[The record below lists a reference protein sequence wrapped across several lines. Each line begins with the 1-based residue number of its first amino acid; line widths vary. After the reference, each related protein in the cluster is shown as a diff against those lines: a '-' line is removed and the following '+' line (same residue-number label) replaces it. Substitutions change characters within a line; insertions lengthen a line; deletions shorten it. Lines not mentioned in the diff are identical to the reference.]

1 MNNYKDTLN
10 LPTTEFPMKGNLPV
24 KEPLIQKKWE
34 DEDLYGQLLDL
45 NKNSKKFILHDG
57 PPYANGDIH
66 IGHAVN
72 KILKDIILR
81 SKILSGFYTPFIPGW
96 DCHGLPIELE
106 VEKKLK
112 KKEDISDKD
121 FRNLCRKYALEQVE
135 RQKKDFK
142 RLGVIGDWENP
153 YLTLNKDFEAS
164 TIKALEKIYNN
175 GHLKKGFKPVNW
187 CVKIQSALA
196 EAEVE
201 YKEKESTAIDVKF
214 KITSLQN
221 VEKIFDVK
229 NINIDTFIVIW
240 TTTPWTLPSN
250 KSIAIKKELDYI
262 LITNGEENFIIAE
275 NLLEK
280 FKERVELDFNKI
292 AKCSGEKLV
301 NLEAKH
307 PFLDNK
313 INIIDS
319 DHVTDDSGTGCVH
332 IAPAHGVED
341 FELGIKHN
349 LEIVNPIQ
357 SNGVFSGIPEELN
370 GIHLYKLDEHIINLL
385 IKKDSLLSNN
395 KFKHSYPHCWRTKTP
410 LIYRATPQWFISMNK
425 NNLLENTLNKLP
437 DVKWIP
443 AWGEARIQGMLTE
456 RPDWCISRQRK
467 WGVPITMLIN
477 KRTGEPH
484 SNSSIIFSRV
494 SKLVEEHGIEKWF
507 EIGIEELIDNP
518 EDYEKVTDTL
528 DVWFDSGS
536 SHAAVLRKSNNLDFP
551 ADLYLEGSDQHR
563 GWFQSSLLTSVAIND
578 SVPYKSAMTHGFTVD
593 AKGNKMSKSKG
604 NVIAP
609 QKIIDRFGSDI
620 LRLWAAS
627 TDCSSEMNVSD
638 EIINRTSDKYRKIRN
653 TIRFLLS
660 NISDYNPDKFSKD
673 SIVIE
678 LDKWIIKK
686 AIDTQRDIRNSY
698 DQYNFHLLTQTI
710 HSFCVNE
717 LGSFYL
723 DIIKDRQYTCKKDS
737 KERISAQHTMFFL
750 TKMLLT
756 WIAPICPHT
765 AEEAWDFIPKN
776 EDKSIFFNNWLNL
789 DINQFENCKISDNN
803 WNVILEVKK
812 AVSKSLEEKRGS
824 GVIGSSLDAY
834 VTIYCSK
841 DLYNILSV
849 LGEELKFIFITSNAF
864 LKNIEEINQPNINPI
879 SISGHNL
886 YINIENTK
894 NKKCDRCWHKCK
906 TVGENKKYPN
916 ICNRCITNVY
926 GKGEIRINA

>member
-1 MNNYKDTLN
+1 MSNYKDTLN
-10 LPTTEFPMKGNLPV
+10 LPITEFPMKGNLPAR
-24 KEPLIQKKWE
+24 EPLIQKKWE
-34 DEDLYGQLLDL
+34 DENLYKELLDS
-45 NKNSKKFILHDG
+45 NKKSRKFILHDG

-72 KILKDIILR
+72 KILKDIIIR
-81 SKILSGFYTPFIPGW
+81 SKILSGFYTPFVPGW

-112 KKEDISDKD
+112 KKSDISDKE
-121 FRNLCRKYALEQVE
+121 FRDLCRKYAIEQVE

-142 RLGVIGDWENP
+142 RLGVIGDWDKP

-164 TIKALEKIYNN
+164 TIKSLEQIYNN

-201 YKEKESTAIDVKF
+201 YKEKESTVVVVVF
-214 KITSLQN
+214 EVTSKKDLEN
-221 VEKIFDVK
+221 IFS
-229 NINIDTFIVIW
+229 INDINEESFIVIW

-250 KSIAIKKELDYI
+250 KSVAIKKDLNYVLVTEG
-262 LITNGEENFIIAE
+262 NENYIIAE

-280 FKERVELDFNKI
+280 FQERTELNLKKLSQCI
-292 AKCSGEKLV
+292 GEKLID
-301 NLEAKH
+301 LEAQH
-307 PFLDNK
+307 PFLNNK
-313 INIIDS
+313 IKVINS
-319 DHVTDDSGTGCVH
+319 EHVTDDSGTGCVH
-332 IAPAHGVED
+332 IAPAHGLED
-341 FELGIKHN
+341 FELGKKHN
-349 LEIVNPIQ
+349 LEVINPIQ
-357 SNGVFSGIPEELN
+357 SNGVFSGFPEELN
-370 GIHLYKLDEHIINLL
+370 GIHIYKLDEHIINILVRG
-385 IKKDSLLSNN
+385 KRLLSEK

-410 LIYRATPQWFISMNK
+410 LIYRATPQWFVSMHK
-425 NNLLENTLNKLP
+425 NNLIEKTLKKLP
-437 DVKWIP
+437 DVNWIP
-443 AWGEARIQGMLTE
+443 SWGEARIQGMLTD

-477 KRTGEPH
+477 KKTGEPH

-494 SKLVEEHGIEKWF
+494 VKLVEEHGIEKWF
-507 EIGIEELIDNP
+507 DINIEELIDNP

-536 SHAAVLRKSNNLDFP
+536 SHAAVLEKKHELEFP

-620 LRLWAAS
+620 LRLWVAS
-627 TDCSSEMNVSD
+627 TDCSSEMNVSE
-638 EIINRTSDKYRKIRN
+638 EILNRTSDKYRKIRN

-660 NISDYNPDKFSKD
+660 NISDYNPEKFSQD
-673 SIVIE
+673 SITVE

-686 AIDTQRDIRNSY
+686 AIATQKEVIKY
-698 DQYNFHLLTQTI
+698 YEQYNFHLLTQVI

-723 DIIKDRQYTCKKDS
+723 DVIKDRQYTCKKES
-737 KERISAQHTMFFL
+737 KERVSAQQTMFFL
-750 TKMLLT
+750 TKILLT
-756 WIAPICPHT
+756 WVAPICPHT
-765 AEEAWDFIPKN
+765 AEEAWMHLPKN
-776 EDKSIFFNNWLNL
+776 KDKSIFFNNWSDL
-789 DINQFENCKISDNN
+789 DINSLNACNITDTN
-803 WNVILEVKK
+803 WNDILEVKK
-812 AVSKSLEEKRGS
+812 AVSKSLEEKRAQNI
-824 GVIGSSLDAY
+824 IGSSLDADI
-834 VTIYCSK
+834 TISCSR
-841 DLYNILSV
+841 DLYNILNA

-864 LKNIEEINQPNINPI
+864 IKNIDENYSENTI
-879 SISGHNL
+879 SINNHKL
-886 YINIENTK
+886 NIEIINSD
-894 NKKCDRCWHKCK
+894 NKKCERCWHKCK
-906 TVGENKKYPN
+906 TVGLNKKHKN
-916 ICNRCITNVY
+916 ICFRCISNVF
-926 GKGEIRINA
+926 GEGEIRINA

>member
-1 MNNYKDTLN
+1 MSDYKDTLN
-10 LPTTEFPMKGNLPV
+10 LPKTGFPMKGNLPA
-24 KEPLIQKKWE
+24 KEPLIQKKWK
-34 DEDLYGQLLDL
+34 DENLYKKLL
-45 NKNSKKFILHDG
+45 NSNENSKKFILHDG

-112 KKEDISDKD
+112 KKEDITDKE
-121 FRNLCRKYALEQVE
+121 FRDLCREYAMKQVE
-135 RQKKDFK
+135 RQKKDFI
-142 RLGVIGDWENP
+142 RLGVIGDWDKP
-153 YLTLNKDFEAS
+153 YLTLNKEFEAS

-187 CVKIQSALA
+187 CVTIQSALA

-214 KITSLQN
+214 KISSPKD
-221 VEKIFDVK
+221 VEKIFGIN
-229 NINIDTFIVIW
+229 NINLESFIVIW

-250 KSIAIKKELDYI
+250 KSVAVKKDLNYVLVTNEKENYI
-262 LITNGEENFIIAE
+262 VAE
-275 NLLEK
+275 SLLEK
-280 FKERVELDFNKI
+280 FEERINLELRRI
-292 AKCSGEKLV
+292 GICSGNQLININAE
-301 NLEAKH
+301 H
-307 PFLDNK
+307 PF
-313 INIIDS
+313 INNQIQIIES

-332 IAPAHGVED
+332 IAPAHGIDD
-341 FELGIKHN
+341 FELGKKFN
-349 LEIVNPIQ
+349 LDVINPIQ
-357 SNGVFSGIPEELN
+357 GNGVFSGIPEELN
-370 GIHLYKLDEHIINLL
+370 GIHVYKLDDHIIEILKRENR
-385 IKKDSLLSNN
+385 LLSQN

-410 LIYRATPQWFISMNK
+410 LIYRATPQWFVSMHK
-425 NNLLENTLNKLP
+425 NNLLEKTLNKLP
-437 DVKWIP
+437 EVSWMP
-443 AWGEARIQGMLTE
+443 AWGEARIKGMLSD

-477 KRTGEPH
+477 KKTGEPH

-494 SKLVEEHGIEKWF
+494 VKLVEEHGIEKWF
-507 EIGIEELIDNP
+507 DLKIEDLIDNP

-536 SHAAVLRKSNNLDFP
+536 SHAAVLEKIHDLEFP

-563 GWFQSSLLTSVAIND
+563 GWFQSSILTSVAISD

-620 LRLWAAS
+620 LRLWVAS
-627 TDCSSEMNVSD
+627 TDCSSEMNVSE
-638 EIINRTSDKYRKIRN
+638 EILNRTSDKYRKIRN

-660 NISDYNPDKFSKD
+660 NISDYDPQKFSNS
-673 SIVIE
+673 SIQIE

-686 AIDTQRDIRNSY
+686 AVETQKDIRKYY
-698 DQYNFHLLTQTI
+698 DQYNFHLMTQVI

-723 DIIKDRQYTCKKDS
+723 DVIKDRQYTCKKDS
-737 KERISAQHTMFFL
+737 KERTSAQQSMFFL

-765 AEEAWDFIPKN
+765 AEEAWQHIPKN
-776 EDKSIFFNNWLNL
+776 EDDSIFFNKWFDI
-789 DINQFENCKISDNN
+789 DINGLDRCNITNDN
-803 WNVILEVKK
+803 WNEILEVKK
-812 AVSKSLEEKRGS
+812 VVSKALEEKRKENI
-824 GVIGSSLDAY
+824 IGSSLDADI
-834 VTIYCSK
+834 TIYCSR
-841 DLYNILSV
+841 DLYNTLNA
-849 LGEELKFIFITSNAF
+849 LGEELKFIFITSSSS
-864 LKNIEEINQPNINPI
+864 LKNIDEYNSSKIISLNNSKIAIDIIN
-879 SISGHNL
+879 S
-886 YINIENTK
+886 K
-894 NKKCDRCWHKCK
+894 NVKCERCWHKCK
-906 TVGENKKYPN
+906 TVGQNKKYEN
-916 ICNRCITNVY
+916 ICFRCISNVY
-926 GKGEIRINA
+926 GEGEIRINA

>member
-1 MNNYKDTLN
+1 MINYKDTLN
-10 LPTTEFPMKGNLPV
+10 LPKTEFPMKGNLPT
-24 KEPLIQKKWE
+24 KEPLMQKKWE
-34 DEDLYGQLLDL
+34 DENLYKNLLDL

-81 SKILSGFYTPFIPGW
+81 SKVFSGFYTPFVPGW

-112 KKEDISDKD
+112 KKEDISDRD
-121 FRNLCRKYALEQVE
+121 FRNLCRDYALKQVE
-135 RQKKDFK
+135 RQKRDFK
-142 RLGVIGDWENP
+142 RLGILGDWEKP

-164 TIKALEKIYNN
+164 TVKALEKIYNN

-201 YKEKESTAIDVKF
+201 YKEKESTSIDVKF
-214 KITSLQN
+214 KITSS
-221 VEKIFDVK
+221 EKIKDVFNLK
-229 NINIDTFIVIW
+229 DISIDNFIVIW

-250 KSIAIKKELDYI
+250 KSVAIKKDLNYI
-262 LITNGEENFIIAE
+262 LISDGKENYIIAE

-280 FKERVELDFNKI
+280 FTERVGLSFKI
-292 AKCSGEKLV
+292 ISNCSGDRLIGI
-301 NLEAKH
+301 EAQH
-307 PFLDNK
+307 PFLLNK
-313 INIIDS
+313 INIIDGE
-319 DHVTDDSGTGCVH
+319 HVTDDSGTGCVH

-341 FELGIKHN
+341 FELGTKHN
-349 LEIVNPIQ
+349 LEVINPIQ
-357 SNGVFSGIPEELN
+357 SNGVFSGLPEEFN
-370 GIHLYKLDEHIINLL
+370 GIHVYKLDDHVIDLL
-385 IKKDSLLSNN
+385 EKKDRLLSKN

-425 NNLLENTLNKLP
+425 NNLLEKTLNKLS
-437 DVKWIP
+437 DVNWLP
-443 AWGEARIQGMLTE
+443 AWGEARIQGMLE
-456 RPDWCISRQRK
+456 DRPDWCISRQRK

-477 KRTGEPH
+477 KKTGEPH

-494 SKLVEEHGIEKWF
+494 SKLVEKHGIEKWF
-507 EIGIEELIDNP
+507 DIKIEDLIDNP
-518 EDYEKVTDTL
+518 KDYEKVTDTL

-536 SHAAVLRKSNNLDFP
+536 SHAAVLEKISDLSFP

-578 SVPYKSAMTHGFTVD
+578 LVPYKTAMTHGFTVD

-609 QKIIDRFGSDI
+609 QKIIDRLGSDI

-627 TDCSSEMNVSD
+627 TDSSSEMNVSE
-638 EIINRTSDKYRKIRN
+638 EILSRTSDKYRKIRN

-660 NISDYNPDKFSKD
+660 NIDDYDPNSFSQD
-673 SIVIE
+673 SITIE
-678 LDKWIIKK
+678 LDKWILKK
-686 AIDTQRDIRNSY
+686 AIKTQEEIKKQY
-698 DQYNFHLLTQTI
+698 ELYNFHLLSQTI

-723 DIIKDRQYTCKKDS
+723 DVIKDRQYTCKKDS
-737 KERISAQHTMFFL
+737 QERISAQHAMFCL
-750 TKMLLT
+750 VKMLLT

-765 AEEAWDFIPKN
+765 AEEAWTHIPKN
-776 EDKSIFFNNWLNL
+776 KNKSIFYNKWLDLNI
-789 DINQFENCKISDNN
+789 DDFQKCNISDSD
-803 WNVILEVKK
+803 WNEILEVKK
-812 AVSKSLEEKRGS
+812 IVSKSLEEKR
-824 GVIGSSLDAY
+824 VENIIGSPLDADI
-834 VTIYCSK
+834 TIHCSRK
-841 DLYNILSV
+841 LYNILST
-849 LGEELKFIFITSNAF
+849 LDKELKFIFITSNAY
-864 LKNIEEINQPNINPI
+864 LKIIDEKKNYNKI
-879 SISGHNL
+879 SINDHDISVDI
-886 YINIENTK
+886 INSK
-894 NKKCDRCWHKCK
+894 NKKCERCWHKCDS
-906 TVGENKKYPN
+906 VGKNKEYNN
-916 ICNRCITNVY
+916 ICKRCISNVF

>member
-1 MNNYKDTLN
+1 MTDFKNTLN
-10 LPTTEFPMKGNLPV
+10 LPKTSFPMKGNLPS
-24 KEPLIQKKWE
+24 KEPLIQKKWKE
-34 DEDLYGQLLDL
+34 KNLYEKILHS
-45 NKNSKKFILHDG
+45 NKDAKKFILHDG

-72 KILKDIILR
+72 KILKDIIIR

-106 VEKKLK
+106 VEKKLN
-112 KKEDISDKD
+112 KKEGVSDKE
-121 FRNLCRKYALEQVE
+121 FRDLCRKYALEQVE
-135 RQKKDFK
+135 RQKKDFI

-153 YLTLNKDFEAS
+153 YLTLNKEFEAS

-214 KITSLQN
+214 KITSDQN
-221 VEKIFDVK
+221 IEKIFNIK
-229 NINIDTFIVIW
+229 NVVSETFIVIW

-250 KSIAIKKELDYI
+250 KSVAIKKDFDYI
-262 LITNGEENFIIAE
+262 LISDQKENFIIAE

-280 FKERVELDFNKI
+280 FRERVKSDLEII
-292 AKCSGEKLV
+292 AKCRGE
-301 NLEAKH
+301 NLLTLECEH

-313 INIIDS
+313 IHIIDS

-341 FELGIKHN
+341 FELGVKNN
-349 LEIVNPIQ
+349 LEVTNPIQ
-357 SNGVFSGIPEELN
+357 SNGVFSGLPEELN
-370 GIHLYKLDEHIINLL
+370 GIHVYKLDEHIINIL
-385 IKKDSLLSNN
+385 IRENRLLSEN

-410 LIYRATPQWFISMNK
+410 LIYRATPQWFVSMNK
-425 NNLLENTLNKLP
+425 NKLLEKTLNKLP
-437 DVKWIP
+437 DVNWLP
-443 AWGEARIQGMLTE
+443 SWGEARIQGMLSD

-477 KRTGEPH
+477 KKTGEPH

-494 SKLVEEHGIEKWF
+494 SKLVEEYGIEKWF
-507 EIGIEELIDNP
+507 DIDIKDLIDNP

-536 SHAAVLRKSNNLDFP
+536 SHAAVLEKTTDLEFP

-563 GWFQSSLLTSVAIND
+563 GWFQSSLLTSVAISD
-578 SVPYKSAMTHGFTVD
+578 SVPYKTAMTHGFTVD

-620 LRLWAAS
+620 LRLWVAS
-627 TDCSSEMNVSD
+627 TDCSSEMNVSE
-638 EIINRTSDKYRKIRN
+638 EILNRTSDKYRKIRN

-660 NISDYNPDKFSKD
+660 NIADYNPEKFSQD
-673 SIVIE
+673 CITIE

-686 AIDTQRDIRNSY
+686 AMSTQNNIIDSYNS
-698 DQYNFHLLTQTI
+698 YNFHQLTQLI

-723 DIIKDRQYTCKKDS
+723 DVIKDRQYTCKKNS
-737 KERISAQHTMFFL
+737 KERISGQHTMFYL
-750 TKMLLT
+750 AKILLT

-765 AEEAWDFIPKN
+765 AEEAWQHIPEIKD
-776 EDKSIFFNNWLNL
+776 ESIFLGNWINL
-789 DINQFENCKISDNN
+789 DINNFQKCNITDNN
-803 WNVILEVKK
+803 WNDILEVKK
-812 AVSKSLEEKRGS
+812 AVSKALEEKREKNI
-824 GVIGSSLDAY
+824 IGSSLDADI
-834 VTIYCSK
+834 TIYCSR
-841 DLYNILSV
+841 DLFNTLSS
-849 LGEELKFIFITSNAF
+849 LGKELKFIFITSNAT
-864 LKNIEEINQPNINPI
+864 LMDINDIATSSSSIAINEHNIIIDIIN
-879 SISGHNL
+879 S
-886 YINIENTK
+886 K
-894 NKKCDRCWHKCK
+894 NKKCERCWHKCK
-906 TVGENKKYPN
+906 TVGQDKKYIN
-916 ICNRCITNVY
+916 VCNRCISNVF
-926 GKGEIRINA
+926 GEGEIRINA

>member
-1 MNNYKDTLN
+1 MSNYKDTLN
-10 LPTTEFPMKGNLPV
+10 LPITEFPMKGNLPAR
-24 KEPLIQKKWE
+24 EPLIQKKWE
-34 DEDLYGQLLDL
+34 DENLYKELLDS
-45 NKNSKKFILHDG
+45 NKKSQKFILHDG

-72 KILKDIILR
+72 KILKDIIIR
-81 SKILSGFYTPFIPGW
+81 SKILSGFYTPFVPGW

-112 KKEDISDKD
+112 KKSDISDKE
-121 FRNLCRKYALEQVE
+121 FRDLCRKYAIEQVE

-142 RLGVIGDWENP
+142 RLGVIGDWDKP

-164 TIKALEKIYNN
+164 TIKSLEQIYNN

-214 KITSLQN
+214 KVTSKKDLEN
-221 VEKIFDVK
+221 IFS
-229 NINIDTFIVIW
+229 INDINEESFVVIW

-250 KSIAIKKELDYI
+250 KSVAIKKDLDYVFV
-262 LITNGEENFIIAE
+262 TEGNENYIVAE

-280 FKERVELDFNKI
+280 FKERVELDLK
-292 AKCSGEKLV
+292 KLSQCSGEKLID
-301 NLEAKH
+301 LEAQH
-307 PFLDNK
+307 PFLNNK
-313 INIIDS
+313 IKIIDS

-341 FELGIKHN
+341 FELGKKYN
-349 LEIVNPIQ
+349 LEVINPIQ
-357 SNGVFSGIPEELN
+357 SNGVFSGFPEELN
-370 GIHLYKLDEHIINLL
+370 GIHIYKLDEYIINILVRE
-385 IKKDSLLSNN
+385 KRLLSEK

-410 LIYRATPQWFISMNK
+410 LIYRATPQWFVSMHK
-425 NNLLENTLNKLP
+425 NNLIEKTLKKLP
-437 DVKWIP
+437 DVNWIP
-443 AWGEARIQGMLTE
+443 SWGEARIQGMLTD

-494 SKLVEEHGIEKWF
+494 VKLVEEHGIEKWF
-507 EIGIEELIDNP
+507 DINIDELIDNP

-536 SHAAVLRKSNNLDFP
+536 SHAAVLEKKHELEFP

-620 LRLWAAS
+620 LRLWVAS
-627 TDCSSEMNVSD
+627 TDCSSEMNVSE
-638 EIINRTSDKYRKIRN
+638 EILNRTSDKYRKIRN

-660 NISDYNPDKFSKD
+660 NISDYNPEKFSQD
-673 SIVIE
+673 SITVE

-686 AIDTQRDIRNSY
+686 AMATQKEVIKHY
-698 DQYNFHLLTQTI
+698 EQYNFHLLTQVI

-723 DIIKDRQYTCKKDS
+723 DVIKDRQYTCKKES
-737 KERISAQHTMFFL
+737 KERVSAQQTMFFL
-750 TKMLLT
+750 TKILLT
-756 WIAPICPHT
+756 WVAPICPHT
-765 AEEAWDFIPKN
+765 AEEAWMHLPKN
-776 EDKSIFFNNWLNL
+776 KDKSIFFNNWFDL
-789 DINQFENCKISDNN
+789 DINSLNACNITDTN
-803 WNVILEVKK
+803 WNDILEVKK
-812 AVSKSLEEKRGS
+812 AVSKSLEEKRS
-824 GVIGSSLDAY
+824 QNIIGSSLDADI
-834 VTIYCSK
+834 TISCSR
-841 DLYNILSV
+841 DLYNILNA

-864 LKNIEEINQPNINPI
+864 LKNIDENHSENTI
-879 SISGHNL
+879 SINNHKLSIEI
-886 YINIENTK
+886 INSD
-894 NKKCDRCWHKCK
+894 NKKCERCWHKCK
-906 TVGENKKYPN
+906 TVGLDKKHKN
-916 ICNRCITNVY
+916 ICFRCISNVF
-926 GKGEIRINA
+926 GEGEIRINA